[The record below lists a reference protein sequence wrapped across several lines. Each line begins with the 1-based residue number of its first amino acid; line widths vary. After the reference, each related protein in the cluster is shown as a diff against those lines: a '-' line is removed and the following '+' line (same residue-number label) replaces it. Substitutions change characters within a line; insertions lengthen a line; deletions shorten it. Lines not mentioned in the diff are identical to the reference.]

1 MEKMIL
7 DSVLGGYDKRD
18 VLAKTDAY
26 NILLLLIEEGKPS
39 DAVINAELE
48 RIRRMPVRKAKVLF
62 LPASGFSI
70 PQTEKY
76 FSELEEEIKQKIML

>member
-1 MEKMIL
+1 
-7 DSVLGGYDKRD
+7 
-18 VLAKTDAY
+18 
-26 NILLLLIEEGKPS
+26 
-39 DAVINAELE
+39 VINAELE

-76 FSELEEEIKQKIML
+76 FSELESEIKQKIML